1 MQLGIS
7 MGQLQ
12 KSALLCASVFAFY
25 LPVKAQ
31 DAAPQSAPKSSVVSD
46 AQVEANVLKALAS
59 APQLANQQITTT
71 TVYGVV
77 TLSGSVV
84 DEPTRVTAETLASRA
99 AGVKKVVDELTLN
112 PNQTMNQGTSVPPP
126 DNSEA
131 GTNPNL
137 QSDGT
142 MAPPQ
147 QQAPAPVAQGT
158 PNYGPGAPE
167 YHQPYPQQGQPQ
179 YPQGQSGQA
188 APYPQQAP
196 YPPQGQ
202 YPQPPQQYANQLEPY
217 GAQQAG
223 QAVTVPNGAMLRIR
237 INQGLSS
244 GNAQPGAPFDAV
256 VLNDVVADGAV
267 AIPRGATVHGT
278 VAGVKKSGQLA
289 GHPEISLQLT
299 QVTLGGKVFPLVTDQ
314 WSTAGPDK
322 TGRTVNNTV
331 GLSAMGAI
339 IGAIAGG
346 GTGAAIGAGAG
357 AVTGLGVSSASGS
370 PQAIIPPEAILTF
383 HLTQPAPLTTVSQ
396 AEMDRLGYGVPA
408 ASQPRLVP
416 AWLLPPPGLLPLSLL
431 AEQQGSDV
439 PMLMFLRGS
448 PVREPPF
455 VLCCTRYLVPLYL
468 AP

>member
-12 KSALLCASVFAFY
+12 KTALLCASVFAFY
-25 LPVKAQ
+25 LPAIAQ
-31 DAAPQSAPKSSVVSD
+31 DAAPPPAAKSSAVSD

-84 DEPTRVTAETLASRA
+84 DEPTRVMAETLASRA
-99 AGVKKVVDELTLN
+99 GGVKKVVDELTLN
-112 PNQTMNQGTSVPPP
+112 PNQTQAQGTSVPPE
-126 DNSEA
+126 DVTA

-179 YPQGQSGQA
+179 YPQRGQPQYPQQGQ
-188 APYPQQAP
+188 PQYPPQGQYGQQAP

-202 YPQPPQQYANQLEPY
+202 YPQPLSQQNANQPEPY

-223 QAVTVPNGAMLRIR
+223 QAVTIPPGAMLRIR

-244 GNAQPGAPFDAV
+244 GNAQPGAPFDAF

-278 VAGVKKSGQLA
+278 VAAVKKSGQLG
-289 GHPEISLQLT
+289 GHPVISLQVT
-299 QVTLGGKVFPLVTDQ
+299 QVTLGGKVSPLVTDQ

-331 GLSAMGAI
+331 GLSATGAI

-346 GTGAAIGAGAG
+346 GVGAAIGAGAG
-357 AVTGLGVSSASGS
+357 AITGLGVSSASGS

-396 AEMDRLGYGVPA
+396 AEMDRLSYGVSG
-408 ASQPRLVP
+408 ASEPRLVRRP
-416 AWLLPPPGLLPLSLL
+416 APYPPGYYPRP
-431 AEQQGSDV
+431 AYY
-439 PMLMFLRGS
+439 PY
-448 PVREPPF
+448 P
-455 VLCCTRYLVPLYL
+455 Y
-468 AP
+468 

>member
-7 MGQLQ
+7 MGPLQ
-12 KSALLCASVFAFY
+12 KSALLCASVLLLH
-25 LPVKAQ
+25 LPAPAQ
-31 DAAPQSAPKSSVVSD
+31 DAAPAAPKSSVISD

-71 TVYGVV
+71 TVYGEV

-84 DEPTRVTAETLASRA
+84 DEPTRVMAETLASRA
-99 AGVKKVVDELTLN
+99 PGVKKVVDELTLN
-112 PNQTMNQGTSVPPP
+112 PNQALTQGTSVPP
-126 DNSEA
+126 DDA
-131 GTNPNL
+131 AMGTNPNL

-147 QQAPAPVAQGT
+147 QQSPAPITQGPPDNQNAPGS

-167 YHQPYPQQGQPQ
+167 YHQTYPQQGQYPQQGPPQ
-179 YPQGQSGQA
+179 YPQQGQYGQQS
-188 APYPQQAP
+188 PYPQQPPYPQQQGQNAPPAP
-196 YPPQGQ
+196 YGNN
-202 YPQPPQQYANQLEPY
+202 QPPQQYANRPEPY

-223 QAVTVPNGAMLRIR
+223 QAVTVPSGTMLRIR

-244 GNAQPGAPFDAV
+244 KSAQPGAPFDAI

-278 VAGVKKSGQLA
+278 VVDVKKSGQL
-289 GHPEISLQLT
+289 GGRPEISLQLT
-299 QVTLGGKVFPLVTDQ
+299 QVTLAGKVFPLVSDS

-331 GLSAMGAI
+331 GLGAMGAI

-346 GTGAAIGAGAG
+346 GPGAAIGAGAG
-357 AVTGLGVSSASGS
+357 AVAGLGVSSASGS
-370 PQAIIPPEAILTF
+370 PQAIVPPEAILTF
-383 HLTQPAPLTTVSQ
+383 HLTQPAPVTTVSQ

-408 ASQPRLVP
+408 ASQPRLVRRP
-416 AWLLPPPGLLPLSLL
+416 APYPPGYYP
-431 AEQQGSDV
+431 
-439 PMLMFLRGS
+439 S
-448 PVREPPF
+448 PAYYPYP
-455 VLCCTRYLVPLYL
+455 Y
-468 AP
+468 